1 MWTAKPR
8 TMRVL
13 LVEDTAFLRE
23 ALSRVLRR
31 QGYEVV
37 EASDG
42 QAALRL
48 LESELPD
55 LVVTDLAMPVMDGI
69 ELIHRLRNDD
79 RTATLPILVVTA
91 EPTIQAERSAR
102 RAGAAAVLPKPLD
115 VPAFLTCLQACRVS

>member
-42 QAALRL
+42 QAALSL

-115 VPAFLTCLQACRVS
+115 VPALLTCLQACRVS